1 MATEPML
8 NKIGKYEWA
17 DPRHCFKLSHR
28 FAKVFFF
35 EVVDVEVVERLE
47 NALEIFLESH
57 RGRVG

>member
-1 MATEPML
+1 ML

-57 RGRVG
+57 RGSVG